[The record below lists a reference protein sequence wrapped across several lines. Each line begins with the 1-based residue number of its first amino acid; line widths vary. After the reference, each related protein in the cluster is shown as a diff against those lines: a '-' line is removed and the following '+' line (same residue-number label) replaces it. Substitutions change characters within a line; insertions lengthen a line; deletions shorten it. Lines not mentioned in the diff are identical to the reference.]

1 MEPHQ
6 EIYNYLSPFLTGLLL
21 STGIGLIIGLERE
34 FNKFQQNS
42 TAGIRT
48 FPIVSILGFLLAS
61 LPADYGKWSVVVAL
75 PALILL
81 LGLDHF
87 NKTPSKPGHTTHLAL
102 VSTFVLGVMVA
113 LHLYKEALASAVI
126 IVTLLALKET
136 FTSTLKRI
144 THTELLSIIK
154 FFILALLILPF
165 LPSRDFGPGNI
176 LNAYTI
182 GWVVVIVSLLNFAG
196 YFLVKF
202 IGTGKGI
209 FLTALLGGLISST
222 AVAWSFAPKGKEN
235 PGLAGSYASGIVIS
249 SSIMF
254 PRLALLAFIFNPAL
268 LTYLWLPFSLMFGT
282 AIFFSWRLWRKKK
295 KPETEQEIKI
305 GNPLNILSAL
315 SFGAL
320 FVGILLTVY
329 YAGIYLGDKGLYLS
343 AIISGLA
350 DTDAITISMTELGG
364 QSISAATAAM
374 VVVTATLSNT
384 LVKMG
389 ISIWKGGR
397 EVGRKVGTAFGS
409 VLLVGI
415 LYVLIN
421 QILN

>member
-144 THTELLSIIK
+144 THTELLS
-154 FFILALLILPF
+154 P
-165 LPSRDFGPGNI
+165 
-176 LNAYTI
+176 
-182 GWVVVIVSLLNFAG
+182 
-196 YFLVKF
+196 
-202 IGTGKGI
+202 
-209 FLTALLGGLISST
+209 
-222 AVAWSFAPKGKEN
+222 
-235 PGLAGSYASGIVIS
+235 
-249 SSIMF
+249 
-254 PRLALLAFIFNPAL
+254 
-268 LTYLWLPFSLMFGT
+268 
-282 AIFFSWRLWRKKK
+282 
-295 KPETEQEIKI
+295 
-305 GNPLNILSAL
+305 
-315 SFGAL
+315 
-320 FVGILLTVY
+320 
-329 YAGIYLGDKGLYLS
+329 
-343 AIISGLA
+343 
-350 DTDAITISMTELGG
+350 
-364 QSISAATAAM
+364 
-374 VVVTATLSNT
+374 
-384 LVKMG
+384 
-389 ISIWKGGR
+389 
-397 EVGRKVGTAFGS
+397 
-409 VLLVGI
+409 
-415 LYVLIN
+415 
-421 QILN
+421 